1 MDTIFA
7 LASAPGKSGVSVI
20 RLSGPQAF
28 AAGRKLAG
36 DLPPPRSAGLRVLRA
51 ATGEKIDEALVICF
65 EEKAS
70 FTGEAV
76 VELQTHGSIAV
87 VNALLGE
94 LGRMDGLRIAEP
106 GEFTRRA
113 LANGRLDL
121 AQVEGLADLIE
132 SETEVQRQQAL
143 RLFSGGLGERAD
155 GWREKLVRASA
166 LLTVTIDFAD
176 EEVPVDV
183 NPEVL
188 ELIDEVGQEMQA
200 QLDGFGAAERIR
212 SGFEVAIVGAPN
224 VGKSTLLNALAG
236 RDAAITSEV
245 AGTTRDVIEVR
256 MELAGLPVT
265 VLDTAGLRET
275 DDQVEKIGVAR
286 ARARAEAADL
296 RVFLLEDGATPEFT
310 PRRDDIVLRAKAD
323 MLSDRSD
330 AVSGKTGHGVSELV
344 GLIGS
349 RLQDRT
355 SRAGLATRERHK
367 AAMEKCLQSLARA
380 RSLIASE
387 AESTDIA
394 AEELREAL
402 ASLNLL
408 IGRVDIENILDDVFS
423 SFCLGK

>member
-36 DLPPPRSAGLRVLRA
+36 DLPPPRSAGLRLLRA
-51 ATGEKIDEALVICF
+51 ASGEKIDEALVICF

-188 ELIDEVGQEMQA
+188 ELIDEVSQEMQA
-200 QLDGFGAAERIR
+200 QVDGFGAAERIR